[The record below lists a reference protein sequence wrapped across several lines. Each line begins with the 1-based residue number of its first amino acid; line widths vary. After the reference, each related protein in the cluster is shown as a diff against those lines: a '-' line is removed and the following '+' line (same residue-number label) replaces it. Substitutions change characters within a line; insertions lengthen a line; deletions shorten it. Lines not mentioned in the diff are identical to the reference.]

1 MSRILQRLFTGLAV
15 AVVVTTV
22 WSCNRMTTETP
33 RAEGGAIV
41 SVNETLSDG
50 WITTK
55 IQAQFFADPNVK
67 SRSINV
73 DTDNGI
79 VTLSGTVEN
88 TASRQ
93 RALEIAQNTDGV
105 RRVEDRLTIGR
116 ETADTRV
123 ASDRDLTTRAS
134 NGWITTKIQARYFL
148 DRDVKARNIDVTT
161 ANGTVTLSGH
171 VDSERA
177 RQRAVEIAR
186 NTDGV
191 RRIEDRL
198 QITGTGTIG
207 TGGRDEPKGGR
218 EPERSVTGV
227 VADAA
232 ITTMIQSKLFLDD
245 EVKGRTID
253 VDTTN
258 GVVTLSGP
266 VESDAERRQAIAIA
280 RSTNGV
286 RDVIDQLKVSAPAPS
301 KGARAGPRNRWRE
314 ECR

>member
-1 MSRILQRLFTGLAV
+1 MSRILQRLFAGLAV

-41 SVNETLSDG
+41 SVNETLSD
-50 WITTK
+50 
-55 IQAQFFADPNVK
+55 
-67 SRSINV
+67 
-73 DTDNGI
+73 
-79 VTLSGTVEN
+79 
-88 TASRQ
+88 
-93 RALEIAQNTDGV
+93 
-105 RRVEDRLTIGR
+105 
-116 ETADTRV
+116 
-123 ASDRDLTTRAS
+123 
-134 NGWITTKIQARYFL
+134 GWITTKIQARYFL

-198 QITGTGTIG
+198 QITRTGTIG

-232 ITTMIQSKLFLDD
+232 ITTMIQSKYFLDPL
-245 EVKGRTID
+245 VKARDIT
-253 VDTTN
+253 VSTAN
-258 GVVTLSGP
+258 GVVTVTGEVKTP
-266 VESDAERRQAIAIA
+266 QAHDQALALA
-280 RSTNGV
+280 RETDGV
-286 RDVIDQLKVSAPAPS
+286 KSVVDHLRVT
-301 KGARAGPRNRWRE
+301 GT
-314 ECR
+314 